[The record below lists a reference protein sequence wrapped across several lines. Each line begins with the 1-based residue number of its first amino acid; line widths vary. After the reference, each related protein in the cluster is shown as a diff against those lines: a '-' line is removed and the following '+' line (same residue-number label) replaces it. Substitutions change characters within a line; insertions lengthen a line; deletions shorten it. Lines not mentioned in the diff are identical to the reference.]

1 MSSEPLHA
9 PLAPSSAARWRQCGR
24 SPSLEAVY
32 PEDTESEAAREGT
45 AAHWYLAERLQ
56 GRDHPVGAIAENGV
70 PVTAEMMDHV
80 EPLVAEVMDRVR
92 DVALR
97 NGQTVEYVVANW
109 LGIEQRVYMSGGVHK
124 DNWGTCDVFL
134 YDPAGRTIFVWDFK
148 YGHGYVDHEGNWQIV
163 DYGQGVAE
171 HFGLAP
177 GALAL
182 AGTVYQPRCYHRGP
196 PLRTWTITGDEHRK
210 LVDQLHMAAKLVSPN
225 AAAVTGPECKNCR
238 GIVPCQANQ
247 RMAGYVADVA
257 MRTVDTPLDP
267 SAMGG
272 EYAMLLTAQERIKAR
287 ITGLEEAIKANPT
300 GTGWITEQ
308 GFGREKWSVPTEEV
322 IALGDMLGVD
332 VRKPQEALTPAQAR
346 KKGLDVEVSKAYTT
360 IPKGEVKLVR
370 QSSSA
375 AARAF
380 EQE

>member
-1 MSSEPLHA
+1 MTDHA

-32 PEDTESEAAREGT
+32 PEDTESEEAREGT
-45 AAHWYLAERLQ
+45 AAHWYLAERLR
-56 GRDHPVGAIAENGV
+56 GLRPPVGAIAENGV
-70 PVTAEMMDHV
+70 PVTVEMMDHV
-80 EPLVAEVMDRVR
+80 EPLVEAVHQACPGGEVH
-92 DVALR
+92 
-97 NGQTVEYVVANW
+97 VETRLHMTA
-109 LGIEQRVYMSGGVHK
+109 VHPT
-124 DNWGTCDVFL
+124 DNWGTCDIYLV
-134 YDPAGRTIFVWDFK
+134 DQAARTIHVWDFK
-148 YGHGYVDHEGNWQIV
+148 YGHDYVDHERNWQMI
-163 DYGQGVAE
+163 DYAQGVIEA
-171 HFGLAP
+171 HGLAP
-177 GALAL
+177 GAFSVSM
-182 AGTVYQPRCYHRGP
+182 TVYQPRCYHRGP

-210 LVDQLHMAAKLVSPN
+210 LVDELHMAAKLVSPN
-225 AAAVTGPECKNCR
+225 AEAVTGPECKNCR
-238 GIVPCQANQ
+238 GRAACEANQ
-247 RMAGYVADVA
+247 RMAGYLADVA

-267 SAMGG
+267 SAMGA
-272 EYAMLLTAQERIKAR
+272 EYAMLLTAQERLKAR

-308 GFGREKWSVPTEEV
+308 GFGREKWSVPAEEV

>member
-1 MSSEPLHA
+1 MGDHA

-24 SPSLEAVY
+24 APSMELAH

-45 AAHWYLAERLQ
+45 AAHWYLAERLR
-56 GRDHPVGAIAENGV
+56 GLRPPVGAIAENGV

-80 EPLVAEVMDRVR
+80 EPLVEAVHQACPGGEVHV
-92 DVALR
+92 
-97 NGQTVEYVVANW
+97 
-109 LGIEQRVYMSGGVHK
+109 EQRVHMTAIHPT
-124 DNWGTCDVFL
+124 DNWGTCDIYLV
-134 YDPAGRTIFVWDFK
+134 DQAARTIHVWDFK
-148 YGHGYVDHEGNWQIV
+148 YGHGYVDHERNWQMI
-163 DYGQGVAE
+163 DYAQGVIEA
-171 HFGLAP
+171 HGLAP
-177 GALAL
+177 GAFSVSM
-182 AGTVYQPRCYHRGP
+182 TVYQPRCYHRGP
-196 PLRTWTITGDEHRK
+196 PLRTWTISGAEHAAM
-210 LVDQLHMAAKLVSPN
+210 VHELHMAAKLVSPN

-247 RMAGYVADVA
+247 RMAGYLADVA
-257 MRTVDTPLDP
+257 MRTVDTSLDP

-308 GFGREKWSVPTEEV
+308 GFGREKWSVPAEEV

-332 VRKPQEALTPAQAR
+332 VRKPSEALTPAQAR

>member
-1 MSSEPLHA
+1 MTGDHA

-45 AAHWYLAERLQ
+45 AAHWYLAERLS
-56 GRDHPVGAIAENGV
+56 GRWPVKGAIAENGV
-70 PVTAEMMDHV
+70 PVTVEMMDHV
-80 EPLVAEVMDRVR
+80 EPLVEAVQ
-92 DVALR
+92 A
-97 NGQTVEYVVANW
+97 TA
-109 LGIEQRVYMSGGVHK
+109 SGGEVHVEARLHMTAVHPT
-124 DNWGTCDVFL
+124 DNWGTCDIYLV
-134 YDPAGRTIFVWDFK
+134 DHSTRTIHVWDFK
-148 YGHGYVDHEGNWQIV
+148 YGHGYVDHERNWQMI
-163 DYGQGVAE
+163 DYAQGVIEA
-171 HFGLAP
+171 HTLVHGWYSVSM
-177 GALAL
+177 
-182 AGTVYQPRCYHRGP
+182 TVYQPRCYHRGP
-196 PLRTWTITGDEHRK
+196 PLRTWTISGEEHAA
-210 LVDQLHMAAKLVSPN
+210 LVHELHMAAKLVSPN

-238 GIVPCQANQ
+238 GRVVCEANQ
-247 RMAGYVADVA
+247 RMAGFVADIA

-267 SAMGG
+267 AAMGA
-272 EYAMLLTAQERIKAR
+272 EYDMLITAQERLKAR

-308 GFGREKWSVPTEEV
+308 GFGREKWSVPAEEV
-322 IALGDMLGVD
+322 IALGDMMGVD
-332 VRKPQEALTPAQAR
+332 VRKPLEAITPAQAR

-380 EQE
+380 SEE